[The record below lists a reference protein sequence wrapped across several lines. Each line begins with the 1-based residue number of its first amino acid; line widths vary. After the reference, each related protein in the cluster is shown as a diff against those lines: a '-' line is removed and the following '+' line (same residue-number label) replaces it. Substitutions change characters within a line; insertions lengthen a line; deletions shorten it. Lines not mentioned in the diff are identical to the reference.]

1 MPKLKGSEI
10 RTIDKI
16 FEMSDGYL
24 LDFSDRTMAE
34 YFEDEFSIDI
44 TQEKYQINGGSKA
57 KRLRSFIELEDGYL
71 VGQVLRKLWQ
81 YKCDYKPEDP
91 QEKAKLFEIL
101 AKIETGVS
109 ASVLA
114 TLSTK
119 AEVLNMDTVSRDLDR
134 ALESAF
140 RDPESAVTSAC
151 STLESVCR
159 SIIIELGFELPK
171 KKDIKGLFDS
181 VKRPLGLS
189 PGEINVNPEIA
200 DDVRKVQ
207 NLFPTI
213 VEGIG
218 ALRTHGGDAHGRERG
233 YTRLDA
239 RIAKLAIHS
248 ASTAALF
255 LIETWQLKYPSKELV
270 KH

>member
-16 FEMSDGYL
+16 FEMTDGYL

-34 YFEDEFSIDI
+34 YFEDELNIDI

-57 KRLRSFIELEDGYL
+57 KRLRAFIELEDGYL

-81 YKCDYKPEDP
+81 YKS
-91 QEKAKLFEIL
+91 QEKAKLLEIL
-101 AKIETGVS
+101 AKVETGVS

-134 ALESAF
+134 ALKSAF

-200 DDVRKVQ
+200 DDVRKV
-207 NLFPTI
+207 LSGLATI